1 MDDRRAAFEALFAE
15 HHPAV
20 LRYIGRR
27 VDQREQAREL
37 AMDCFEVAWKRFD
50 PQHPFGLPWLLRTA
64 HNIVG
69 DSYRRRDRER
79 VGLAHL
85 ADIERLGPE
94 TGSHDHVELSVA
106 MDLLPEPDREVLMLV
121 YWDGLSAAD
130 AAQVIGCRVPAVWK
144 RLSRARDALRA
155 LLDDD
160 ATLPQEVNELA
171 LDR

>member
-1 MDDRRAAFEALFAE
+1 MDDRRAAFEPLFTQ

-20 LRYIGRR
+20 LRYIERR

-50 PQHPFGLPWLLRTA
+50 PKHPFGLPWLLRTA

-79 VGLAHL
+79 VGHAHL
-85 ADIERLGPE
+85 ADIARLGPE
-94 TGSHDHVELSVA
+94 TDSFDRAELAVA
-106 MDLLPEPDREVLMLV
+106 LGQLREADREVLMLV
-121 YWDGLSAAD
+121 YWDGLSAAE
-130 AAQVIGCRVPAVWK
+130 AAQVVGCRVPTLWK

-155 LLDDD
+155 LLEDS
-160 ATLPQEVNELA
+160 ATLTQEVNELA